1 MSNVIGE
8 GTYGCV
14 HKPSLECDTNK
25 QIDYANKISKIL
37 TSQDADTELAEYGRI
52 ENIDMGHNFYLGV
65 PEKCKVAPTPENV
78 TAIKKCK
85 NGKSFLQK
93 MDKLSLLLLVDGGVN
108 LVTFADQVAT
118 WPTTAENTR
127 KMEMFWIEAHR
138 LLVGLKA
145 FLDNGI
151 IHHDLKPQNIVY
163 NESNN
168 RLNFIDFGLM
178 TTKDKLVDLSTKS
191 TNYLARYHWSFPFE
205 IEFLNHNIFTR
216 ISNKPDAYITKYYDA
231 LVDNIK
237 KDLHSDITYAFRT
250 FFTYII
256 SKSATKP
263 IHEAIVASFLTD
275 FYQTLMYEVKP
286 GKYDEVLN
294 KSLDTIDIYGTGMAL
309 MYVLIKSSDLIDVKL
324 LEKLV
329 MLFQRMVTADL
340 SSRITIGPLINE
352 YEDILFD
359 CQLLDK
365 YNKHFENNQLV
376 DGPTVPKRIEKSI
389 ESIDK
394 EDVVLSQGE
403 INDVVLSTIYRCPPE
418 KEYNPKSK
426 RCVKKCK
433 DGYSRSADFKCKK
446 NKTVKIQKEK
456 RTKSAKACP
465 EGKIRN
471 EKTGRCVK
479 DRTKTAKVCPEGKIR
494 NEKTGR
500 CVKDRTKTEKVC
512 PEGKIR
518 NEKTG
523 RCIKDRTKK

>member
-25 QIDYANKISKIL
+25 NIDYSNKISKVM
-37 TSQDADTELAEYGRI
+37 TRQDADSELAEYGRI

-65 PEKCKVAPTPENV
+65 PEKCKVAPTPENM
-78 TAIKKCK
+78 TAIRKCK
-85 NGKSFLQK
+85 NGKKFINK
-93 MDKLSLLLLVDGGVN
+93 MDKLSLLLLEDGGVN
-108 LVTFADQVAT
+108 LVTFADNVAT
-118 WPTTAENTR
+118 WPITAENTR
-127 KMEMFWIEAHR
+127 KIELFWIEAHR

-151 IHHDLKPQNIVY
+151 IHHDLKPQNFVY
-163 NESNN
+163 NESTN

-178 TTKDKLVDLSTKS
+178 NTKDKLVDQSKTS
-191 TNYLARYHWSFPFE
+191 TNYLAKYHWSFPFE
-205 IEFLNHNIFTR
+205 IEFLNQNVFTR
-216 ISNKPDAYITKYYDA
+216 IATKSDAVITKYYDT

-237 KDLHSDITYAFRT
+237 KDVHNDIAYAFRT
-250 FFTYII
+250 FFTYVIA
-256 SKSATKP
+256 KQADKQT
-263 IHEAIVASFLTD
+263 HEAIVASFLTD
-275 FYQTLMYEVKP
+275 FYQTLMYELKP

-294 KSLDTIDIYGTGMAL
+294 KSLDTIDIYGTGMAF
-309 MYVLIKSSDLIDVKL
+309 MYVLIKSSDLIDVQL

-340 SSRITIGPLINE
+340 SSRITIEPLIAE

-359 CQLLDK
+359 CHILDK

-376 DGPTVPKRIEKSI
+376 DGPTVPKSVEKSI
-389 ESIDK
+389 GSIDK
-394 EDVVLSQGE
+394 EDVVLSPGE
-403 INDVVLSTIYRCPPE
+403 INDVVLSTLYRCPPE

-433 DGYSRSADFKCKK
+433 DGFSRSPDFKCKK

-456 RTKSAKACP
+456 HAKSVKA
-465 EGKIRN
+465 
-471 EKTGRCVK
+471 
-479 DRTKTAKVCPEGKIR
+479 
-494 NEKTGR
+494 
-500 CVKDRTKTEKVC
+500 C

-523 RCIKDRTKK
+523 RCIKDRTQKACPDGKIRNEKTGRCIKDRTKK

>member
-1 MSNVIGE
+1 MEFSRSPTPNNSVSPPTVGSVIGE

-14 HKPSLECDTNK
+14 HKPSLKCDTNK
-25 QIDYANKISKIL
+25 KIFYKNKISKIM
-37 TSQDADTELAEYGRI
+37 TSQEADTELAEYDRI
-52 ENIDMGHNFYLGV
+52 EHIDMGHNLYLGV
-65 PEKCKVAPTPENV
+65 PEKCKVAPTPENM
-78 TAIKKCK
+78 TAIRKCK
-85 NGKSFLQK
+85 NGKKFLTK
-93 MDKLSLLLLVDGGVN
+93 MDTLSLLLLEDGGVN

-118 WPTTAENTR
+118 WQTTAENTR
-127 KMEMFWIEAHR
+127 KIELFWIEAHR

-163 NESNN
+163 NESTN

-178 TTKDKLVDLSTKS
+178 TTKDKLVDKSAKS
-191 TNYLARYHWSFPFE
+191 TNYLAKYHWSFPFE
-205 IEFLNHNIFTR
+205 IEFLNQNVFTR
-216 ISNKPDAYITKYYDA
+216 IATKSDAVITKYYDT

-237 KDLHSDITYAFRT
+237 KDIHSDITYAFRT
-250 FFTYII
+250 FFTYVIA
-256 SKSATKP
+256 KQAAKP
-263 IHEAIVASFLTD
+263 AHEAIVASFLTD
-275 FYQTLMYEVKP
+275 FYQTLMYELKP

-309 MYVLIKSSDLIDVKL
+309 MYVLINSSDLIDVLL

-329 MLFQRMVTADL
+329 LLFQRMVTADL

-376 DGPTVPKRIEKSI
+376 DGPTVPKSVEKSI
-389 ESIDK
+389 DSIEK

-403 INDVVLSTIYRCPPE
+403 INDVVMSTIYRCPPE
-418 KEYNPKSK
+418 KEYNPKTK

-433 DGYSRSADFKCKK
+433 DGYSRSPDFKCKK

-456 RTKSAKACP
+456 SVKA
-465 EGKIRN
+465 
-471 EKTGRCVK
+471 
-479 DRTKTAKVCPEGKIR
+479 
-494 NEKTGR
+494 
-500 CVKDRTKTEKVC
+500 C

-523 RCIKDRTKK
+523 RCIKDRTKKACPDGKVRNEKTGRCIKTRTKK